1 MLLKVKGYELEVLQG
16 KFVCLGQNDE
26 ETSHF
31 SEWKYLDPKL
41 QEKFKAIREEL
52 VQVIEKFINSE
63 DRTAFEAISEEYK
76 KDQPDCGIQK
86 T

>member
-1 MLLKVKGYELEVLQG
+1 MLLKIRGYELEILQG

-31 SEWKYLDPKL
+31 SEWKHLDPKL
-41 QEKFKAIREEL
+41 QEKFEAIREEIME
-52 VQVIEKFINSE
+52 VMGKFINSE
-63 DRTAFEAISEEYK
+63 DKVSFEAISEEYK
-76 KDQPDCGIQK
+76 KDRPDCGVRK